1 IEIIDRT
8 VDDINEAL
16 DKTVG
21 QLDPVDLER
30 VTTTT
35 SIITLTTATLITIGT
50 LLNLPYFLLQFILN
64 LLSWFGLRGGAKPLG
79 YVYDALTKDPIS
91 QAIVRIFN
99 TENKIVWSDV
109 TNGKGYFSARL
120 EPGKYK
126 IVVRAVDYTFPSTI
140 IFGREDYPLT
150 NVYHGEQ
157 FEHRENEDL
166 NFSIP
171 LDPNE
176 VSDFRVWREILWGR
190 IKNIVNILH
199 IILFIIGLVLAT
211 YMYSKNPY
219 WLTTLV
225 LILYIPSFF
234 LTLRNIFG
242 RRDRYGNVRDID
254 GKPVEGVVVG
264 LREKEFD
271 KVKIKRVTDRHGRY
285 RIFVDRGNYTLEILD
300 TSFKVE
306 EIEGGS
312 GIEFKK
318 NEQWITKDIIV
329 SRLEKS

>member
-1 IEIIDRT
+1 
-8 VDDINEAL
+8 
-16 DKTVG
+16 
-21 QLDPVDLER
+21 
-30 VTTTT
+30 
-35 SIITLTTATLITIGT
+35 
-50 LLNLPYFLLQFILN
+50 
-64 LLSWFGLRGGAKPLG
+64 
-79 YVYDALTKDPIS
+79 
-91 QAIVRIFN
+91 
-99 TENKIVWSDV
+99 
-109 TNGKGYFSARL
+109 
-120 EPGKYK
+120 
-126 IVVRAVDYTFPSTI
+126 
-140 IFGREDYPLT
+140 
-150 NVYHGEQ
+150 
-157 FEHRENEDL
+157 
-166 NFSIP
+166 
-171 LDPNE
+171 
-176 VSDFRVWREILWGR
+176 
-190 IKNIVNILH
+190 
-199 IILFIIGLVLAT
+199 
-211 YMYSKNPY
+211 MYSKNPY